1 VIHRGSNMDLSSI
14 VRMQVQIAQ
23 RAQASTSTASSEL
36 LTPAT
41 KRITEQLDSTKVQ
54 LSAYGQI
61 KSAVS
66 GVQAS
71 ASALGTSAI
80 SKTATPADVVKA
92 AKAFVDSYNQ
102 ARQAITTAVT
112 GTGGK
117 VGALASD
124 MRAAKA
130 GNDLANALTG
140 STSANDLKQA
150 GISLNKDGSLAL
162 DTAALTQS
170 LASKPTETK
179 SILTRL
185 SQQEGSSAGKA
196 LASTGNVGGS
206 INSLTNRSEKL
217 SSQQAMLQQ
226 QAVSAQAMLDQQNSI
241 LNYSSANGLAAYKS
255 VLFG

>member
-1 VIHRGSNMDLSSI
+1 MDLSSI

-23 RAQASTSTASSEL
+23 RAQASTSTPSSEL
-36 LTPAT
+36 LAPAT
-41 KRITEQLDSTKVQ
+41 RRLTNQLDSTKVQ

-66 GVQAS
+66 GVQSSAAALGAS
-71 ASALGTSAI
+71 AT

-102 ARQAITTAVT
+102 ARQVVTTAVN

-117 VGALASD
+117 SGALASD

-130 GNDLANALTG
+130 GNDLAHALTD
-140 STSANDLKQA
+140 STSAADLKQA
-150 GISLNKDGSLAL
+150 GITANKDGSLSV
-162 DTAALTQS
+162 DTTALTQS
-170 LASKPTETK
+170 LASQPTETK

-185 SQQEGSSAGKA
+185 SQQEGSSATKA

-206 INSLTNRSEKL
+206 INSLTSRSEKL
-217 SSQQAMLQQ
+217 TSQQTMLQQ
-226 QAVSAQAMLDQQNSI
+226 QAVSAQAILDQQNSL